1 MKTATGSGV
10 VVAPASNTGA
20 QFAAAYLRQL
30 LSQPGPY
37 RRSWQRYAFRWRSSV
52 GAVNQASVAQV
63 LARHIWEAG
72 DGDDRHTLPRGL
84 KDRVARALHGE
95 VLSPR
100 TLRLFIDAFGFN
112 ESEVNRLWLLLGAP
126 VYEAPYVL
134 ATHPEPGLRTLLLHD
149 FCFVGADALVKEQRT
164 IQVIR
169 AVERG
174 MDRLV
179 LPVDADA
186 RLVEVVRG
194 GRAGPIVIGDAGGLT
209 AAIEFGRELRP
220 GDTASVEYRVLFGG
234 SAARPQTFRR
244 SALRRVDNV
253 EMRVQFDPRRLPS
266 SVSWKTWSGIDGPVK
281 SERVLQLD
289 DDCSAHHYLPRLES
303 ATVGFCWC
311 W

>member
-1 MKTATGSGV
+1 
-10 VVAPASNTGA
+10 VVARASNTGA

-37 RRSWQRYAFRWRSSV
+37 RRSWQRYAFRWRSST

-63 LARHIWEAG
+63 LARHMWEAG
-72 DGDDRHTLPRGL
+72 DGDDRHALPRGL

-112 ESEVNRLWLLLGAP
+112 ESESNRLWLLLGAP
-126 VYEAPYVL
+126 VYEAPYLL
-134 ATHPEPGLRTLLLHD
+134 ATQPESGLRTVLLHD
-149 FCFVGADALVKEQRT
+149 FCFVGADGVVKEHRT

-169 AVERG
+169 AVARG
-174 MDRLV
+174 IDQLV
-179 LPVDADA
+179 LPVDSDA
-186 RLVEVVRG
+186 RLVDVVRG
-194 GRAGPIVIGDAGGLT
+194 GRAGPLVVGEGGRLNV
-209 AAIEFGRELRP
+209 AIEFGHELAP

-234 SAARPQTFRR
+234 GITSSPMFRR
-244 SALRRVDNV
+244 SATRRVDNV

-266 SVSWKTWSGIDGPVK
+266 AVSWNVWSGVDGRIK
-281 SERVLQLD
+281 SERAVGLD

-303 ATVGFCWC
+303 STVGFCWR